1 MSGANISAEAHTGPA
16 AVAINAGPHIGP
28 SATAVIT
35 PFIVDEHGS
44 FLFKDKLT
52 AQNWGIFPVQQ
63 WLAINSAYSLL
74 KLKSEQDVTG
84 DKLLDRVA
92 NLVHQNKHAHT
103 GHELSEKN
111 KALASQNAELTDK
124 LNKAYG
130 AVRVLQ
136 ETLMQVDTAT
146 DHPLFKIFKQ
156 AIDQAQ
162 NGKGEERHGQGK
174 PFMQQPWRRLGDVYG
189 SEYFFAKADH
199 KLETATRLVAKELR
213 LTLRLQ
219 ALNHI
224 AMGLLHEDLTN
235 NPAEAE

>member
-1 MSGANISAEAHTGPA
+1 MNEKN
-16 AVAINAGPHIGP
+16 INATTRTGQ
-28 SATAVIT
+28 T
-35 PFIVDEHGS
+35 PFPEIAPFV
-44 FLFKDKLT
+44 FNKDII
-52 AQNWGIFPVQQ
+52 ADIAAEPRAINWGIFPTKQ
-63 WLAINSAYSLL
+63 WTAINTAYSLL
-74 KLKSEQDVTG
+74 GLNPGRDTNGEM
-84 DKLLDRVA
+84 LLDRVA
-92 NLVHQNKHAHT
+92 NLVHQSKHAHT
-103 GHELSEKN
+103 GHDLSEKN

-174 PFMQQPWRRLGDVYG
+174 PFMKQPWLRLGDVYG
-189 SEYFFAKADH
+189 TGFLFGQADK
-199 KLETATRLVAKELR
+199 KLEEAQGLSIPEHRRKERLG
-213 LTLRLQ
+213 
-219 ALNHI
+219 ALVYI
-224 AMGLLHEDLTN
+224 AMGLLHEDIDN